1 MDCFKKEVLLALN
14 YNESD
19 AGYSHIKYYSKNNIT
34 FVLSKNTN
42 NILLCDN
49 EKTTFLSESDFFK
62 KIKDYEI

>member
-1 MDCFKKEVLLALN
+1 MDCFKKEILLVLN
-14 YNESD
+14 YNELD